1 MSAPATIRQG
11 EQGEPVVQVGIV
23 KESPPTQSGGT
34 VAVQIASQPGQVGQL
49 FENPA
54 TARVQRL
61 VITLNYRQAGENDR
75 TLDRAKFNAAAA
87 SQAAPSQSA
96 PANRAAQEAKQEA
109 NPAQSK

>member
-1 MSAPATIRQG
+1 
-11 EQGEPVVQVGIV
+11 VQVGIV
-23 KESPPTQSGGT
+23 KEAPPTQSGGT
-34 VAVQIASQPGQVGQL
+34 VAVQIASQPGQAIQL
-49 FENPA
+49 FENTA

-61 VITLNYRQAGENDR
+61 VITLNYRQAGQAGR
-75 TLDRAKFNAAAA
+75 TLERAKLNAAAA